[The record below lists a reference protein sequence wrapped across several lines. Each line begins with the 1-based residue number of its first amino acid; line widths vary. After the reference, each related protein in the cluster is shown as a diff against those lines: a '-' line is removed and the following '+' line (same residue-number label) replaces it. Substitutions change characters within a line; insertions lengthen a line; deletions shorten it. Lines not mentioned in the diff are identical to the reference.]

1 MPDQSPA
8 SAAQARRWIGFHV
21 AFAVIAVALL
31 LLPWASFGIRVLL
44 LVIGYN
50 AGVALVA
57 WRTGDS
63 LVLRWWCVLAPMSV
77 LMVLPDWFLS
87 AELGV
92 LVFPATG
99 SPFIGTVPLFM
110 AGMWVIA
117 LLPVM
122 LVGHFAERAWGVT
135 AGLIVVVIT
144 GLALFTA
151 AEWAAPLLPLWF
163 PQNVPLVAGVAPYVL
178 LPEAGLVLATYL
190 LVRGSGTRTVWA
202 TAAGVVAVPFLYLG
216 LLATSWQFTG

>member
-1 MPDQSPA
+1 M
-8 SAAQARRWIGFHV
+8 
-21 AFAVIAVALL
+21 IAVALL

-151 AEWAAPLLPLWF
+151 AEWAARCCRCGSRRTSRSLRGWPLTSCCPRPAWCWRRTCSSAGRG
-163 PQNVPLVAGVAPYVL
+163 PAPCGPPPRGCGGAVPLFGPA
-178 LPEAGLVLATYL
+178 
-190 LVRGSGTRTVWA
+190 RH
-202 TAAGVVAVPFLYLG
+202 VVAVHRVRG
-216 LLATSWQFTG
+216 HRRRVMH